1 MLRKM
6 EARGLVRHRLHERK
20 FLYRAAVKAE
30 EITRKISAHFIERLF
45 EGSLADMLA
54 HLLTTRQ
61 ISREELARLEES
73 DCGKEEEAMS
83 FPNFTFW
90 WHLLATVGF
99 EVCCLAALGL
109 LAQCIFRPAVWQRT
123 IWQVTVICLLMLPA
137 SEWIGFGRG
146 AAGFLF
152 GKKLAV
158 QNAPASGFMAA
169 NAGVAR
175 RLANRMMNPAPEAL
189 RPAVWWPGWVWLIGA
204 AIVLG
209 RMAAA
214 QVLLLALRVRR
225 EKIAS
230 SSLPERVL
238 QVAKSV
244 GLRRKVCLLR
254 MPETISP
261 MAFGILRPSIG
272 LPPGFE
278 TRFSGAE
285 QDAVLAHEL
294 AHLAAMDLMWFLL
307 ADFAS
312 AMLWWHPL
320 AWWARRSLHV
330 SSELAADEA
339 TAAGARRPRFAGE
352 MPGCIGKGNDGGA
365 RIGLGWNQR
374 RLPLEIGKA
383 GGTADA
389 DVQHRKPT
397 VARLGGR
404 DSKVCS
410 DDFHC
415 SDGCTVDWSDSDS
428 RGAK

>member
-1 MLRKM
+1 
-6 EARGLVRHRLHERK
+6 
-20 FLYRAAVKAE
+20 
-30 EITRKISAHFIERLF
+30 
-45 EGSLADMLA
+45 
-54 HLLTTRQ
+54 
-61 ISREELARLEES
+61 
-73 DCGKEEEAMS
+73 MS
-83 FPNFTFW
+83 FPNFAFW
-90 WHLLATVGF
+90 WHLVATVGF
-99 EVCCLAALGL
+99 EACCLVAFGL
-109 LAQCIFRPAVWQRT
+109 LAQFIFRRAVWQRT
-123 IWQVTVICLLMLPA
+123 IWQVTVICLLMLPV

-146 AAGFLF
+146 TVGFLI

-158 QNAPASGFMAA
+158 QNAPASGFMTA

-225 EKIAS
+225 EKIAG

-261 MAFGILRPSIG
+261 MAFGVLRPSIG

-339 TAAGARRPRFAGE
+339 TAVVPDGPGSLAKCLVALGKEMTAG
-352 MPGCIGKGNDGGA
+352 
-365 RIGLGWNQR
+365 
-374 RLPLEIGKA
+374 
-383 GGTADA
+383 
-389 DVQHRKPT
+389 
-397 VARLGGR
+397 
-404 DSKVCS
+404 
-410 DDFHC
+410 
-415 SDGCTVDWSDSDS
+415 
-428 RGAK
+428 RG